1 MKLLIHP
8 TKLQEVLMCV
18 YKEQICKSCRSKFE
32 KHVRRMLESLLNK
45 KNIYLSLTMPR
56 ETKHSSEK

>member
-8 TKLQEVLMCV
+8 TKLQEVLKCV
-18 YKEQICKSCRSKFE
+18 YKEQICKPCRSKFE
-32 KHVRRMLESLLNK
+32 KHVSRMLESLLNK
-45 KNIYLSLTMPR
+45 NNIYLSLTVPS